1 MRVSGIIL
9 VEAGARLLPSFP
21 DDLSDDATRR
31 LEQLGVEV
39 RLGAPV
45 TAIDSLGVK
54 IGPARIEARTVIWAA
69 GVAASPA
76 GHWIG
81 AKCDRVGRIEVDPDL
96 SVLRPAMGHLAT
108 YRQARNRFF
117 ATVTPPAAPAVTLVE
132 VSRLYGP
139 DFLIEIE
146 SVAAV

>member
-1 MRVSGIIL
+1 LAGDHRRCLAEWVSGIIL

-21 DDLSDDATRR
+21 EDLSDDATRR

-45 TAIDSLGVK
+45 TAIDSMGVK

-96 SVLRPAMGHLAT
+96 SVHASRAT
-108 YRQARNRFF
+108 IRCKKPFLLQIEQLHSVTRARSPVTRNR
-117 ATVTPPAAPAVTLVE
+117 TRPQWQPP
-132 VSRLYGP
+132 S
-139 DFLIEIE
+139 
-146 SVAAV
+146 